1 MTNAELAILSLIAEQ
16 PLHGY
21 EIEQII
27 EQRGMRN
34 WTEIAFSSIY
44 YVLKK
49 LEQSGLVEGRL
60 AEQKGQGPARRVYHI
75 TPAGEAAWREASLEA
90 LTSPEPRHTSFL
102 LGLANLPGIPHAER
116 LAGLRAYAEG
126 LKAQCDQMLAA
137 IEAQQPLP
145 FSAKALFD
153 YSLHMARAELE
164 WVEAFIVQ
172 VEQHGDQPD

>member
-1 MTNAELAILSLIAEQ
+1 MVYTMTNAELAVLSLIAER

-60 AEQKGQGPARRVYHI
+60 AEEKGPGPARRVYHI
-75 TPAGEAAWREASLEA
+75 TPNGEAAWREASREA
-90 LTSPEPRHTSFL
+90 LTNPEPRHTSFL
-102 LGLANLPGIPHAER
+102 LGLANLPGIPHADA
-116 LAGLRAYAEG
+116 LAGLRVYAEG
-126 LKAQCDQMLAA
+126 LRARCDQMLAA

-145 FSAKALFD
+145 FSAKGLFD
-153 YSLHMARAELE
+153 YSLHMAQAELG
-164 WVEAFIVQ
+164 WVEGCIAQ
-172 VEQHGDQPD
+172 ME